1 MKRSLLMVAV
11 VVGMIAAWSVGRLQ
25 GQAQGD
31 KVIFVSSSHANYTAM
46 QPGNPAVTAAAVW
59 GDATAGAHGTF
70 SKFAP
75 GYDAGM
81 HTHTNDVWIEV
92 EYDQMV
98 TLTPGLKGH
107 VTIRGRKPDTRTGQ
121 GRASPR
127 PSGGPQFPSAQP
139 PVASEAVV
147 EIHHRTCAGQDR
159 ERRMPSGR

>member
-1 MKRSLLMVAV
+1 MAELTPS
-11 VVGMIAAWSVGRLQ
+11 
-25 GQAQGD
+25 
-31 KVIFVSSSHANYTAM
+31 
-46 QPGNPAVTAAAVW
+46 
-59 GDATAGAHGTF
+59 DARTAGDRR
-70 SKFAP
+70 P
-75 GYDAGM
+75 G
-81 HTHTNDVWIEV
+81 HTNDVWIEV

-107 VTIRGRKPDTRTGQ
+107 VTIRGPKPDPRTGR

-159 ERRMPSGR
+159 ERRMPSGRGAGHRR